1 MIRRRPVSLSA
12 VAVAAVGALAAEA
25 SELSYTYVD
34 FQAYSNKSNQ
44 FGEQVPVPG
53 QTVRV
58 RTADGDG
65 IAIGGAASIGE
76 RFYIGGR
83 FQTAIVDV
91 GAVITNP
98 FGVTAAEDNFDLIQ
112 SRLAFGYYKELRE
125 NLDLVAELSLE
136 STEYDFGS
144 FAGERFD
151 MKDEDVG
158 VRVGFRWNPRTPL
171 EVSGHVHHSPVGK
184 ADLTKRVFESD
195 TSVGV
200 GVMWYFFQDL
210 GIGLD
215 YASGEIDSV
224 AFSMR
229 FSFGDLSLRR

>member
-1 MIRRRPVSLSA
+1 LPLLA
-12 VAVAAVGALAAEA
+12 AAVAALVPVAAGA

-34 FQAYSNKSNQ
+34 FQAQANESDLS
-44 FGEQVPVPG
+44 GEQVPVPG

-58 RTADGDG
+58 RTDNGDG
-65 IAIGGAASIGE
+65 ISIGGAASIGE

-91 GAVITNP
+91 DAVITNQ
-98 FGVTAAEDNFDLIQ
+98 FGVITAEDNFDLIQ
-112 SRLAFGYYKELRE
+112 SRLAFGYYRELRE
-125 NLDLVAELSLE
+125 NFDLTAELTFD

-151 MKDEDVG
+151 MKDEGVG
-158 VRVGFRWNPRTPL
+158 ASVGFRWNPRPPL

-184 ADLTKRVFESD
+184 ADLTRKELESD
-195 TSVGV
+195 TSIGL

-215 YASGEIDSV
+215 YATGEIDSV